1 MPNASAKNCFLRNDK
16 LFDKSCKIWAGGTI
30 TVNGTNGS
38 FGDRGGAQTPYP
50 SLKGTF
56 PFKKWIDK
64 SKSTLQRRVGWSVW
78 SPPRPPKRDV
88 GPVTVIVPGR
98 REKFRIWIWDKNSEF
113 SHYSII
119 RIFFTFL
126 QNEASPLLSL
136 LVTFISYVCNR
147 MLRSFKLGIETKN
160 LRITIL
166 VYLKNVKS
174 MWQIVMVIF
183 LRKPQEPRATNNLAF
198 SNDFIKVDIWYIGT
212 EASN

>member
-1 MPNASAKNCFLRNDK
+1 MAKNFRSRA
-16 LFDKSCKIWAGGTI
+16 FWR
-30 TVNGTNGS
+30 TVVSHNTATWVLEQFTGPTALLGS
-38 FGDRGGAQTPYP
+38 LGGAQTPYP

-88 GPVTVIVPGR
+88 GPVIVIVPGR

-119 RIFFTFL
+119 RIFFTLL

-147 MLRSFKLGIETKN
+147 MLRSFKLG
-160 LRITIL
+160 
-166 VYLKNVKS
+166 KS
-174 MWQIVMVIF
+174 CSIVVDF
-183 LRKPQEPRATNNLAF
+183 FF
-198 SNDFIKVDIWYIGT
+198 SQKF
-212 EASN
+212 